1 MAVEGVNTFC
11 DECAA
16 GKYTAACQD
25 DLSWRSSFGA
35 SCLDYTSNMWCAEG
49 TYGPGWD
56 VDFGTSTF
64 ADWGTD
70 GIDASHACCECGS
83 KWNSPGA
90 SVCTDCAA
98 GKYSAAGASVCDE
111 CEAGKFSELTGQTS
125 SATCIDCMAGTYS
138 AAGASFCT
146 DCEAGKYSAAGAAF
160 CTDCE
165 AGKNSVAGAPEC
177 TTE

>member
-11 DECAA
+11 DECPA
-16 GKYTAACQD
+16 
-25 DLSWRSSFGA
+25 
-35 SCLDYTSNMWCAEG
+35 G
-49 TYGPGWD
+49 TY
-56 VDFGTSTF
+56 S
-64 ADWGTD
+64 A
-70 GIDASHACCECGS
+70 A
-83 KWNSPGA
+83 GA
-90 SVCTDCAA
+90 SVCTDCEA
-98 GKYSAAGASVCDE
+98 GKFKEVAGVNIACDE